1 MRECRAPLLRKC
13 QCQVALTASPSYL
26 HSTRRRAQKGN
37 FFGAAAKEGIAIL
50 FPDTS
55 PRGAGIEGETDSWDF
70 GVGAFLL
77 LPWIP
82 GRNTR

>member
-1 MRECRAPLLRKC
+1 MRECRASLLRKC
-13 QCQVALTASPSYL
+13 QCQAALTASSSYL
-26 HSTRRRAQKGN
+26 HPTRCRAQKGN

-70 GVGAFLL
+70 GVGMC
-77 LPWIP
+77 PP
-82 GRNTR
+82 RPSRDPR